1 MIQAM
6 LGKIGENKKY
16 IKNAANVAW
25 PAVLE
30 SFFVALVGMVDSFMV
45 SIVGAY
51 AVAAVGLTT
60 QPKFICLAL
69 FIAINTSVSAL
80 VARRKGQG
88 ERESANRILITA
100 ILCVIVGVIIIS
112 TLAVLFANEIIM
124 LMGSEADTHDSAVAY
139 FRIIIGFTIFNC
151 ISLVINAAQR
161 GSGNTK
167 IAMRTNVTSNVVN
180 VIFNYL
186 LIHGNLGF
194 PALGVEGAA
203 IATVLGT
210 VVACGM
216 SIASLFH
223 KDSYVSVPYMLE
235 KHLFA
240 TKRAFKD
247 ISSFAS
253 NVCVEQLM
261 LRVGFLLSAVLA
273 ANLGTQA
280 MAAHQVGMN
289 IMSLSFSFG
298 DGLQVA
304 AVTLIG
310 QSLGQG
316 NPMLA
321 KKYGNI
327 CQGVGLIIS
336 ICLSAVYLLLGET
349 VFGLYF
355 PNDPPIVEI
364 GVMIMKFMVFIVLCQ
379 VSQVVYM
386 GSLRGAGDVRYTTV
400 TSMLSVAIIR
410 PGISYLAAYV
420 MELGI
425 VGIWI
430 GVLADQVVRL
440 VLTGTRF
447 RSGKWT
453 TKKI

>member
-1 MIQAM
+1 
-6 LGKIGENKKY
+6 
-16 IKNAANVAW
+16 
-25 PAVLE
+25 
-30 SFFVALVGMVDSFMV
+30 
-45 SIVGAY
+45 
-51 AVAAVGLTT
+51 
-60 QPKFICLAL
+60 
-69 FIAINTSVSAL
+69 
-80 VARRKGQG
+80 
-88 ERESANRILITA
+88 
-100 ILCVIVGVIIIS
+100 
-112 TLAVLFANEIIM
+112 
-124 LMGSEADTHDSAVAY
+124 
-139 FRIIIGFTIFNC
+139 
-151 ISLVINAAQR
+151 
-161 GSGNTK
+161 
-167 IAMRTNVTSNVVN
+167 
-180 VIFNYL
+180 
-186 LIHGNLGF
+186 
-194 PALGVEGAA
+194 
-203 IATVLGT
+203 
-210 VVACGM
+210 
-216 SIASLFH
+216 
-223 KDSYVSVPYMLE
+223 MLE

-240 TKRAFKD
+240 TKRAFKE

-316 NPMLA
+316 KPMLA

-327 CQGVGLIIS
+327 CQGVGLVIS

-349 VFGLYF
+349 VFALYF
-355 PNDPPIVEI
+355 PNDPSIVEI
-364 GVMIMKFMVFIVLCQ
+364 GVMIMKFMVLIVLCQ

-400 TSMLSVAIIR
+400 TSMLSVTIIR
-410 PGISYLAAYV
+410 PGISYVAAYV
-420 MELGI
+420 MGLGI
-425 VGIWI
+425 VGIWF